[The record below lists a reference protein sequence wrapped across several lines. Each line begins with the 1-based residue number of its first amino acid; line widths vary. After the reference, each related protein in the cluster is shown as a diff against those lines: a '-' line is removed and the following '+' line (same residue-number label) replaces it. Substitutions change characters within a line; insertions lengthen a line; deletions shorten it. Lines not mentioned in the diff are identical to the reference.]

1 MGVVEKACL
10 NSGSSFPEDQES
22 SFASGTS
29 REDVAL
35 DQDLLAGSPSALDG
49 AQMEKLVSAATS
61 SAIWVPSSISRLT
74 LLSLTYESMNNL
86 ENESAQIRPSKISE
100 DDDEGLKSKQ
110 IYQERR
116 ASIFLFK
123 FPAVVQEKLRPSG
136 LADQAVQRY
145 DALTC
150 CPFKLLSNS
159 SISVQ
164 VLLVF
169 CWLCTSGKSPYLC
182 LSGSSACFAC
192 CCAKAAACN
201 HMELT
206 HTMLCCNLYSHNPIQ
221 VQVNIYNSFIELQG
235 AF

>member
-1 MGVVEKACL
+1 M
-10 NSGSSFPEDQES
+10 
-22 SFASGTS
+22 
-29 REDVAL
+29 
-35 DQDLLAGSPSALDG
+35 
-49 AQMEKLVSAATS
+49 SAATS

-74 LLSLTYESMNNL
+74 LLSFTYESVNNL

-110 IYQERR
+110 IYQEGL

-123 FPAVVQEKLRPSG
+123 FPAVVRPSG
-136 LADQAVQRY
+136 WADKEVQRY

-150 CPFKLLSNS
+150 CPFRLLSSS

-201 HMELT
+201 YMGLT
-206 HTMLCCNLYSHNPIQ
+206 HTILCCNLYSYKPIQ
-221 VQVNIYNSFIELQG
+221 MQVTIYNSFTRKEHVNGVVSQG
-235 AF
+235 RSH